1 MSNRSDIS
9 NLERISVPAKILVVE
24 DHPDSLEVL
33 TIQLKGMGYEVIE
46 AMSGQEGIE
55 KAGAHL
61 PEAVIMDL
69 GLPDMNGIEAAQK
82 LKQNPRTAHIP
93 VIAHT
98 AWPEEDFRS
107 RAEKA
112 GMADFLTKPASA
124 HRFRSTIEKWLKL
137 RDN

>member
-1 MSNRSDIS
+1 M
-9 NLERISVPAKILVVE
+9 PAKILVVE
-24 DHPDSLEVL
+24 DHLDSLEVL
-33 TIQLKGMGYEVIE
+33 AIQLKGMGYEVIE

-55 KAGAHL
+55 KAGTYL

-98 AWPEEDFRS
+98 AWPEEDFKGK
-107 RAEKA
+107 AEKA
-112 GMADFLTKPASA
+112 GMADFLTKPTSA
-124 HRFRSTIEKWLKL
+124 NRFRSTIEKWLKL

>member
-1 MSNRSDIS
+1 M
-9 NLERISVPAKILVVE
+9 PAKILVVE
-24 DHPDSLEVL
+24 DHADSLEVL

-55 KAGAHL
+55 KAGAYL

-69 GLPDMNGIEAAQK
+69 GLPDMNGIEATQR

-98 AWPEEDFRS
+98 AWPEEVFKRQ
-107 RAEKA
+107 AEKA
-112 GMADFLTKPASA
+112 GISEFLTKPTPP

-137 RDN
+137 KIN

>member
-1 MSNRSDIS
+1 MA
-9 NLERISVPAKILVVE
+9 AKILVVE

-33 TIQLKGMGYEVIE
+33 SIQLKCLGYEVIE
-46 AMSGQEGIE
+46 AASGQEGID

-69 GLPDMNGIEAAQK
+69 GLPDMNGIEATKK

-98 AWPEEDFRS
+98 AWPEEAFRGQAE
-107 RAEKA
+107 RA
-112 GMADFLTKPASA
+112 GISDFLTKPTPPN
-124 HRFRSTIEKWLKL
+124 RFRSTIEKWLKL
-137 RDN
+137 KVN